1 MKMKKIFFALALC
14 ASFAATHAA
23 FADRWTTPNNGALS
37 AMTMPSGD
45 VMLKVQLPKT
55 AFAMMDRNMKANHNS
70 CTIQEI
76 YPGATDT
83 MILVCGPSA

>member
-1 MKMKKIFFALALC
+1 MKKAVFALALC
-14 ASFAATHAA
+14 ASLAGANAAL
-23 FADRWTTPNNGALS
+23 ADRWIVPNNGTLS
-37 AMTMPSGD
+37 AMAMPSGD

-55 AFAMMDRNMKANHNS
+55 AFAMMDRNMKANHNT
-70 CTIQEI
+70 CTIKEI